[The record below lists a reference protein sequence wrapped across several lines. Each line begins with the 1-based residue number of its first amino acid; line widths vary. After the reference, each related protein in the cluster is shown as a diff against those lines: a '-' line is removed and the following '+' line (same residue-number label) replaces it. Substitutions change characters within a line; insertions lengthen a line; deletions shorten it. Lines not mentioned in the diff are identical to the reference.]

1 MSLEQRIESLEVA
14 IIKLT
19 EVLAAGGSVNVS
31 ADTAGA
37 EKTAGAKGGAKG
49 GKGAGAGATK
59 ETKTET
65 KPEQK
70 YTLEQL
76 KALLQDYKQ
85 IFGMPEAKKLLPGL
99 GYENSNAV
107 PADKIDEV
115 YDHVDGLIKAKAEA
129 DAAAEDDSAL

>member
-19 EVLAAGGSVNVS
+19 DVLSAAGLS
-31 ADTAGA
+31 TAGA
-37 EKTAGAKGGAKG
+37 TDAGTDKTTSTAKG
-49 GKGAGAGATK
+49 GKAGKATGTAK
-59 ETKTET
+59 DTKTET
-65 KPEQK
+65 KPESK